1 MISFGVFQ
9 SYYQNHVLADY
20 SPSAVSWVGTMQA
33 FFLIEIGVIAGPLYD
48 RGLLRY
54 ILATGAILLTLGV
67 MFTSIATEFYSVFLS
82 RKSTPPPPPPPKKK
96 HQSLRPFQSSLSLS
110 HHTQNAAIMHSL
122 DFALFV
128 MRLASSISLS
138 HTHTVGV
145 CTGIG
150 MGCMFF
156 PGITSIN
163 TYFNEK
169 RGIAS
174 GIAATGSGVGAIVY
188 PIVLRELIAR
198 ISFPW
203 AVRTVGFIVLATS
216 LVPLAVM
223 KPLWLPS
230 GNNRHKLFDKAIF
243 GDRVYI
249 FWSLTNVVGW
259 LGLQVP
265 LFYVN
270 VYGEKELGMSEH
282 DAFYLSAILGA
293 GSLPGRIIMALVSD
307 RIGPL
312 WAYPL
317 CMAFA
322 GIVALAW
329 IGANSLGGL
338 LVVVILYGFAYGDIS
353 SLPPTAIAALT
364 NDLAILGTRIGTS
377 FSFAGIAMLV
387 GPPIGGV
394 IRNSGFKAVFAFSGA
409 TVLAGSFLLFGAAF
423 LHRRSL

>member
-1 MISFGVFQ
+1 MLTEAKESTGDTTEFPDSEAHMAFSQEKPSSHASQQTCISPPSPPTAPDGGSRAWLQVLGGFIIYFNTWGLMISFGVFQ
-9 SYYQNHVLADY
+9 SYYQNHVLTDY
-20 SPSAVSWVGTMQA
+20 SPSAVSWIGTIQA

-48 RGLLRY
+48 RGLLRH

-67 MFTSIATEFYSVFLS
+67 MFTI
-82 RKSTPPPPPPPKKK
+82 
-96 HQSLRPFQSSLSLS
+96 
-110 HHTQNAAIMHSL
+110 
-122 DFALFV
+122 
-128 MRLASSISLS
+128 
-138 HTHTVGV
+138 GV

-156 PGITSIN
+156 PGITCIS
-163 TYFNEK
+163 TYFSKK

-203 AVRTVGFIVLATS
+203 AVRTVGFMVLATS

-223 KPLWLPS
+223 RPLWLPS
-230 GNNRHKLFDKAIF
+230 GGANRHRLFDRTVLP
-243 GDRVYI
+243 DRVYM

-270 VYGEKELGMSEH
+270 VYGEKELGMSQH

-307 RIGPL
+307 WVGPL
-312 WAYPL
+312 WAYPV

-329 IGANSLGGL
+329 IGVNSLGGL
-338 LVVVILYGFAYGDIS
+338 LVVVVLYGFAYGGIS

-364 NDLAILGTRIGTS
+364 TDMATLGTRIGTS
-377 FSFAGIAMLV
+377 FSFAGIAMLI

>member
-1 MISFGVFQ
+1 MSFWPLGSSCTHALWRFLT
-9 SYYQNHVLADY
+9 NHV
-20 SPSAVSWVGTMQA
+20 S
-33 FFLIEIGVIAGPLYD
+33 
-48 RGLLRY
+48 
-54 ILATGAILLTLGV
+54 
-67 MFTSIATEFYSVFLS
+67 
-82 RKSTPPPPPPPKKK
+82 
-96 HQSLRPFQSSLSLS
+96 
-110 HHTQNAAIMHSL
+110 
-122 DFALFV
+122 
-128 MRLASSISLS
+128 
-138 HTHTVGV
+138 HTVGV

-163 TYFNEK
+163 TYFNKK

-188 PIVLRELIAR
+188 PVVLRELIAR

-203 AVRTVGFIVLATS
+203 AVRTVGFIVLVTS
-216 LVPLAVM
+216 LVPLVVM

-230 GNNRHKLFDKAIF
+230 GKHKHKLFDRAIF
-243 GDRVYI
+243 GDHVYM
-249 FWSLTNVVGW
+249 FWSLTNVVAW

-270 VYGEKELGMSEH
+270 VYGEKEIGMSEH

-293 GSLPGRIIMALVSD
+293 GSLPGRIIMALLSD

-312 WAYPL
+312 WAYPV
-317 CMAFA
+317 CMALA

-329 IGANSLGGL
+329 IGVTSFGGL
-338 LVVVILYGFAYGDIS
+338 LAVVILYGFAYGGIS

-364 NDLAILGTRIGTS
+364 KDMATLGTRIGTS

-394 IRNSGFKAVFAFSGA
+394 IRDSGFKPVFGFSGA
-409 TVLAGSFLLFGAAF
+409 TVLAGSFLLFGAAL
-423 LHRRSL
+423 LHRYSLAR